1 MLCLFLSPLSDTL
14 CCVIYPVSFNP
25 IVPQVQDAQN
35 ENKTTIKGLIRVIRK
50 VTLSLDLL
58 STPIPSFN
66 GIHKVRI
73 PKVQD

>member
-1 MLCLFLSPLSDTL
+1 
-14 CCVIYPVSFNP
+14 VIYPVTINP

-35 ENKTTIKGLIRVIRK
+35 ENKTKIKGLIRVIRK
-50 VTLSLDLL
+50 VTLTLGLL

-73 PKVQD
+73 PKVRD